1 MLELL
6 VIRHAETDWNRE
18 HRWQGQTDIP
28 LNATGHA
35 QAQALLAAL
44 RGLSPRPAAF
54 ISSDLLR
61 ARQTAQPLAEA
72 WGLPLATDAGWREQH
87 FGQWEGLDLPAIR
100 ATQQDLWPAWVEHD
114 ADFALP
120 GGGESTRRFHAR
132 VMSALQRAAAQH
144 SGQTIAVLTHGGA
157 LDMLWRQAQ
166 GLSLSGLRQSAIPNT
181 GINRLHW
188 DGEKLRVLQW
198 AQAAHLSGALAP
210 LPTGFKDA

>member
-1 MLELL
+1 MLELI

-28 LNATGHA
+28 LNATGQA
-35 QAQALLAAL
+35 QAQALLNAL
-44 RGLSPRPAAF
+44 RALHPRPTAF

-72 WGLPLATDAGWREQH
+72 WGLALSADAGWREQH

-100 ATQQDLWPAWVEHD
+100 ATQQDLWQAWVEHD

-120 GGGESTRRFHAR
+120 GGGESTRQFHAR
-132 VMSALQRAAAQH
+132 VMAALQRAAHAH
-144 SGQTIAVLTHGGA
+144 AGQCIAVLTHGGA

-181 GINRLHW
+181 GINRLQW
-188 DGEKLRVLQW
+188 DGKRLQVLQW
-198 AQAAHLSGALAP
+198 AQADHLSGALAP
-210 LPTGFKDA
+210 LPTVFKDG